1 MAFSLP
7 GGGAQTPGE
16 PSPFLLR
23 LVRFLAVAGAVIA
36 LAHALDGWA
45 QVTLVDTDIYEDDFG
60 RLLRVMGF
68 YPLWLLAGVALLL
81 TDWPAVRCWMA
92 RREAGRR
99 AGLLILSPAL
109 GGLVAE
115 VGKVA
120 LRRLRPGEVPGEYVF
135 RSWAERPFYSGGLG
149 LPSSH
154 TLVAFAAAA
163 MLARLF
169 PRAAPVWYLLAA
181 GCGLSRVAAGAHY
194 LSDVTVAA
202 VLGWLTAWAIWN
214 WNFGRGRDESLA
226 ARAREGAASRDPAA
240 AAAAS

>member
-1 MAFSLP
+1 M
-7 GGGAQTPGE
+7 
-16 PSPFLLR
+16 
-23 LVRFLAVAGAVIA
+23 VVAGVAIVV
-36 LAHALDGWA
+36 AHLLDAWA
-45 QVTLVDTDIYEDDFG
+45 QVNLVDSDIYDDDFG

-68 YPLWLLAGVALLL
+68 YPLWLLGGMAILL
-81 TDWPAVRCWMA
+81 TDWPAVRCWLA
-92 RREAGRR
+92 RREACRR
-99 AGLLILSPAL
+99 AGLLILAPAV

-120 LRRLRPGEVPGEYVF
+120 FRRLRPGEVPGEYVF

-163 MLARLF
+163 LMARLF

-181 GCGLSRVAAGAHY
+181 GCGLSRVAAGAHF

-226 ARAREGAASRDPAA
+226 ARAREGTAPGDPAPV
-240 AAAAS
+240 AAAS